1 MSEPVNLRFPQ
12 QARGH
17 AARNLF
23 SGKSAVTLLVCVLLG
38 GIGVF
43 VYYYGKHSALSETDD
58 VVRDVG
64 AVIILPEGAPRIG
77 KISDTSQ
84 FTKDPFLSQ
93 AKIDDVVLF
102 YPYDGRTVKA
112 ILWRPSIKKIVDVA
126 LVTLPDPTGAS
137 VR

>member
-1 MSEPVNLRFPQ
+1 MACAFLI
-12 QARGH
+12 
-17 AARNLF
+17 
-23 SGKSAVTLLVCVLLG
+23 

-43 VYYYGKHSALSETDD
+43 LYYYGKQSVLSKTDD

-93 AKIDDVVLF
+93 AKIDDIVLF

-112 ILWRPSIKKIVDVA
+112 ILWRPSVKKIVDVA
-126 LVTLPDPTGAS
+126 LVTLPDPIGTS
-137 VR
+137 IR

>member
-17 AARNLF
+17 AARTLF
-23 SGKSAVTLLVCVLLG
+23 SGKSVAILALCIFLG

-43 VYYYGKHSALSETDD
+43 VYYYGKQSALSETDD

-64 AVIILPEGAPRIG
+64 AVIVLPEGAPRIG

-112 ILWRPSIKKIVDVA
+112 ILWRPSIKKIVDIA
-126 LVTLPDPTGAS
+126 LVTLPDPMGTS

>member
-17 AARNLF
+17 AARNPF
-23 SGKSAVTLLVCVLLG
+23 SGKSVVTLIVCILLG

-43 VYYYGKHSALSETDD
+43 VYYYGKQSAFSETDD
-58 VVRDVG
+58 VVRDVS

-126 LVTLPDPTGAS
+126 LVTLPDPTGTS
-137 VR
+137 LR